1 MHLIFLLE
9 DLSTEKF
16 IRSLLDRIIGMNETI
31 TYDCHSFHGIG
42 GFPRKNSISDI
53 KTGRLLNDLAIYLD
67 GFDKSLKGISATIF
81 VVVDNDNRETD
92 QFRAQLEQIVK
103 EKKISIDHVF
113 CIAVEEMEAWLLG
126 DREALKTA
134 YPKAKDGVLK
144 SYSQDSIC
152 GTWELLAD
160 TIYSGGYKAL
170 KKHPYNVIGK
180 VKAEWA
186 ENIGKYMVPER
197 NSSPSFQYFY
207 NEVMCRVQ
215 NYL

>member
-1 MHLIFLLE
+1 MEELSQVHPFDEVFLIPQF
-9 DLSTEKF
+9 
-16 IRSLLDRIIGMNETI
+16 
-31 TYDCHSFHGIG
+31 C
-42 GFPRKNSISDI
+42 
-53 KTGRLLNDLAIYLD
+53 
-67 GFDKSLKGISATIF
+67 LKLVCF
-81 VVVDNDNRETD
+81 
-92 QFRAQLEQIVK
+92 
-103 EKKISIDHVF
+103 DHVF

-180 VKAEWA
+180 VKAEWT

-197 NSSPSFQYFY
+197 NISPSFQYFY